1 MNEVILPVTET
12 VLHEVG
18 EEHEELVMM
27 SVAAELALRLVL
39 RPGGGQGKIQL
50 VIQYINC
57 GMIFF
62 ITLYK

>member
-18 EEHEELVMM
+18 EEHEELVMVSM
-27 SVAAELALRLVL
+27 AAELSLRLVL

-57 GMIFF
+57 
-62 ITLYK
+62 